1 MKRYIIGTALAL
13 GLSCGASAAVIDF
26 TGGSVNG
33 TNANHYEELGFQV
46 DVTGSSGA
54 FFGDYYGTGN
64 DVIHAHWATGNY
76 GNVTAITIS
85 QIGGAA
91 FDMNYFILTSNTDT
105 GGGTASGNEK
115 AWVQAIGGANDGYAQ
130 LLPVENWGF
139 PATQV
144 FLGSQFDDVTAVK
157 FYVTDA
163 VDCFGMDEFY
173 INEAPPGALPEPASL
188 ALMGLGI
195 AGLGLSRRKPKKQ

>member
-1 MKRYIIGTALAL
+1 MKQYAMSFLLAL
-13 GLSCGASAAVIDF
+13 GIAGSASATVIDF

-33 TNANHYEELGFQV
+33 AYANHYEELGFQV
-46 DVTGSSGA
+46 DVAGTSGG
-54 FFGDYYGTGN
+54 FFGDYYGAGN
-64 DVIHAHWATGNY
+64 NVIHAHWLAG
-76 GNVTAITIS
+76 GLQNVTSITIS

-105 GGGTASGNEK
+105 GGGPANGSEQ
-115 AWVQAIGGANDGYAQ
+115 AWIQAIGGANDGYAQ
-130 LLPVENWGF
+130 LLPSEDWGF

-157 FYVTDA
+157 FYVTNA

-173 INEAPPGALPEPASL
+173 INEAAPIPEPASL
-188 ALMGLGI
+188 ALMGLGF
-195 AGLGLSRRKPKKQ
+195 AGLGISRRKTKIQ